1 MQTTYR
7 YLLPA
12 LAEAGYRA
20 VAPFHRRFAP
30 TELPDDLLCVRY
42 RIVHI
47 SRSRGAVMSAGE
59 GAARRTRGESRERA
73 ILSAVIGL
81 LGEAGYE
88 AMTMDAVAARAHAS
102 KTTIYRRWPGKAEL
116 VHAAVDA
123 HIAGRVPGTHDT
135 GSLRGDLLAV
145 MQAVSGHLTPDF
157 TAMMSGLVHAMR
169 ADSGMSLP
177 DYDVLTGLSV
187 ADGGRMPITVLAA
200 QIGWERSRVSHH
212 VRRMG
217 KVREN
222 ARIAAVFVRLGAF
235 ASAPSPRCL
244 RLGARAPVDPGGAR
258 TRTHPARTHP
268 NARSRPR

>member
-7 YLLPA
+7 YLLLA

-116 VHAAVDA
+116 VRAAVDA

-169 ADSGMSLP
+169 ADSE
-177 DYDVLTGLSV
+177 
-187 ADGGRMPITVLAA
+187 LAA
-200 QIGWERSRVSHH
+200 SLRSLLDQDAAAEQIIGRAVQRGELPAPAAGRLARLVHEVIEAQIFRQLMIEADTGSIFACH
-212 VRRMG
+212 V
-217 KVREN
+217 
-222 ARIAAVFVRLGAF
+222 
-235 ASAPSPRCL
+235 
-244 RLGARAPVDPGGAR
+244 VDDIILPLLAGITALPGLQD
-258 TRTHPARTHP
+258 
-268 NARSRPR
+268 